1 MTNILEIQRKHR
13 EYKIL
18 TKDTFPSLEYY
29 EKYKASKTQNGN
41 SYYYKFR
48 FNQLGLER
56 YAKGMLDEE
65 VNQYKNQGWKP
76 IGCFMSTPID
86 TIKYVTSCTN
96 QGVNFDTFTLFC
108 FTQVLLLEEEYEVYE
123 ARILRE
129 KEERQ
134 KESKMRVKV
143 AKLEEKL

>member
-1 MTNILEIQRKHR
+1 MSEIPEFRRKHR

-18 TKDTFPSLEYY
+18 TKETFPSLEYY

-48 FNQLGLER
+48 FSQLELER
-56 YAKGMLDEE
+56 HAKNMLDEE
-65 VNQYKNQGWKP
+65 VNQYKNQGWRP
-76 IGCFMSTPID
+76 IGFFMSTPID
-86 TIKYVTSCTN
+86 TIKYVTSCTS

-123 ARILRE
+123 ARIVRE
-129 KEERQ
+129 EEEKQ
-134 KESKMRVKV
+134 KESKIR
-143 AKLEEKL
+143 AKIA